1 LDPGQNTVCTDWQ
14 LGITSYSRQSAAPS
28 FNAEAG
34 KIYFTRTTVMEIT
47 ALQITPGDETR
58 VN

>member
-1 LDPGQNTVCTDWQ
+1 MPCTDWQ
-14 LGITSYSRQSAAPS
+14 LGITTYSRQSAATS

-34 KIYFTRTTVMEIT
+34 KIYFSRTTVMEIT